1 MYLYSKDF
9 WSLDYVNVLGCFSIT
24 ISPLVS
30 KVYAISRSDE
40 TILRYTETC
49 LKLCYLLIEL
59 F

>member
-1 MYLYSKDF
+1 MYILKRF

-40 TILRYTETC
+40 TILRYSEAC